1 MNFPDRRS
9 MTSIAPFGLTFSGL
23 RHGLAA
29 GIILLLAGSAA
40 MAGDD
45 VITVNLDRAKVI
57 QLPDKTSTVIVGNP
71 IIADVTILKRSNRM
85 VLTGKGFGETNLIA
99 LDAAGNASGESVIP
113 VTPAFNGLVIQ
124 RGMDRESYNCAPGC
138 QPTVT
143 LGDAPKFMGDVAG
156 QIQNRNTA
164 SSAH

>member
-1 MNFPDRRS
+1 
-9 MTSIAPFGLTFSGL
+9 MTPKAPLHLIVSGL

-29 GIILLLAGSAA
+29 GAACLFAATAALAGE
-40 MAGDD
+40 D

-57 QLPDKTSTVIVGNP
+57 QLPEKTSTVIVGNP
-71 IIADVTILKRSNRM
+71 IIADVTLLKRSNHM

-99 LDAAGNASGESVIP
+99 LDAAGNAIGESVIH
-113 VTPAFNGLVIQ
+113 VTPAFNGLVVQ

-143 LGDAPKFMGDVAG
+143 LGDAAKFMGDVAG

-164 SSAH
+164 SSAR